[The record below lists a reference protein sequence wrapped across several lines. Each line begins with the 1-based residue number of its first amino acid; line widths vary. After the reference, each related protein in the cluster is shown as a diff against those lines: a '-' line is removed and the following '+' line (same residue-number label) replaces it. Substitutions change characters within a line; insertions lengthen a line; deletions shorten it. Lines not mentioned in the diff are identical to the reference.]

1 MWVKDSLQDI
11 AREITTVANIN
22 GVEVFIDEQ
31 LQDNFLHIVNSRG
44 IIGAVGTYV
53 SSDDIVMTG
62 YFILNSKILT
72 YALTEGLDIN
82 DIYDSFCKSIFT
94 EMDKEKFISYIAGS
108 KV

>member
-1 MWVKDSLQDI
+1 VNESLQDI
-11 AREITTVANIN
+11 AREIAAAAAANIN

-31 LQDNFLHIVNSRG
+31 LQDNFIHIVNSNG

-53 SSDDIVMTG
+53 SNDDVVTTG

-72 YALTEGLDIN
+72 YALTEGFDID
-82 DIYDSFCKSIFT
+82 DIYTSFRKSIFT
-94 EMDKEKFISYIAGS
+94 EMDKEKFISCIAGS

>member
-1 MWVKDSLQDI
+1 VNESLQDI
-11 AREITTVANIN
+11 AKEIEEAAALS

-31 LQDNFLHIVNSRG
+31 LQDNFIHIVNSNG

-53 SSDDIVMTG
+53 SNSNEIMTG

-72 YALTEGLDIN
+72 YALTEGFNIN
-82 DIYDSFCKSIFT
+82 DIYRSFRKSIFT
-94 EMDKEKFISYIAGS
+94 EMDKEKFISCIAGS